1 MNETYQAVAVVAPGR
16 LELVERP
23 LVEPGPRQVRIR
35 VEACGVCHSD
45 SATVDGGFP
54 GLSLPRVPGHEVVGR
69 VDAVGSGVAN
79 WSVGQRVGVGFLA
92 GEDGTCLR
100 CRRGDYVNCANPT
113 VTGITLDGGYAE
125 YMIADARGIVAVP
138 EELDAAEAAPL
149 LCAGLT
155 TFNALRNGNLR
166 PGDLVGIHGIGG
178 LGHLGVQY
186 ARSMGFRTVAIARG
200 PEKRALA
207 EQLGAHEYLDAS
219 SVNAA
224 EALKKM
230 GGADAILSTATNGR
244 AMAELIPGL
253 APTGKLLVVSVPQ
266 DPIPVMAYD
275 LVFGGRAI
283 QGSLTGKVIDGQD
296 ALAFSALHGVRAMV
310 ETSPLA
316 QAPAAYERMMRGEPR
331 FRAVLVMENKEN

>member
-1 MNETYQAVAVVAPGR
+1 
-16 LELVERP
+16 
-23 LVEPGPRQVRIR
+23 
-35 VEACGVCHSD
+35 
-45 SATVDGGFP
+45 
-54 GLSLPRVPGHEVVGR
+54 
-69 VDAVGSGVAN
+69 
-79 WSVGQRVGVGFLA
+79 
-92 GEDGTCLR
+92 
-100 CRRGDYVNCANPT
+100 
-113 VTGITLDGGYAE
+113 
-125 YMIADARGIVAVP
+125 
-138 EELDAAEAAPL
+138 
-149 LCAGLT
+149 
-155 TFNALRNGNLR
+155 
-166 PGDLVGIHGIGG
+166 
-178 LGHLGVQY
+178 
-186 ARSMGFRTVAIARG
+186 MGFRTVAIARG